1 MRSFLGHLL
10 SFLILP
16 AVLLAAG
23 EAVLLGSGEMWS
35 SKRVLTYLRRHPDAI
50 YLRATDQSFY
60 AYKYHGILDKDPSIL
75 VVGSSRTM
83 KFRAPMFGDR
93 SGSFYNAG
101 GMVNS
106 LRDLHDFSLLL
117 PGPRT
122 PCVLLVGVD
131 LWWFNPRVPPA
142 FDFAAE
148 IAKDAAASFDAH
160 VIALRWLTRHPG
172 TLGGEAISIARR
184 GRPDA
189 IGIGAR
195 STGGGFRPDGSFK
208 SPLAP
213 PRSEREWAFVDREV
227 PPIVERVRNGV
238 ANFPPADGLAA
249 DRLALLDLVLARYR
263 QKHVFVIGYLPP
275 FSSEVLAQL
284 ETDGRHSR
292 LWSAFKRRMPEMFAA
307 HGFPLI
313 DASDAAS
320 IGMDDRA
327 LSDGFHGEETFQV
340 HVLKALLRDERIRA
354 VLPGADA
361 ALDRALASPRTNY
374 WVPDLGSS

>member
-1 MRSFLGHLL
+1 
-10 SFLILP
+10 
-16 AVLLAAG
+16 
-23 EAVLLGSGEMWS
+23 
-35 SKRVLTYLRRHPDAI
+35 
-50 YLRATDQSFY
+50 
-60 AYKYHGILDKDPSIL
+60 
-75 VVGSSRTM
+75 M

-93 SGSFYNAG
+93 SGSFFNAG

-117 PGPRT
+117 PSPRT
-122 PCVLLVGVD
+122 PRVLLIGVD
-131 LWWFNPRVPPA
+131 LWWFNAGVAPA

-160 VIALRWLTRHPG
+160 VVALRWLARHPEAFA
-172 TLGGEAISIARR
+172 GEAMSIVRR
-184 GRPDA
+184 TSPEA

-195 STGGGFRPDGSFK
+195 SSGGGFRPDGSFK

-227 PPIVERVRNGV
+227 PPIIERVRKAV
-238 ANFPPADGLAA
+238 ANFPPADSLAA

-263 QKHVFVIGYLPP
+263 QKQVFVIGYLPP
-275 FSSEVLAQL
+275 FSSEVLARL
-284 ETDGRHSR
+284 RIDGRHSR
-292 LWSAFKRRMPEMFAA
+292 LWSAFRQRMPEMFAA

-340 HVLKALLRDERIRA
+340 HVLKVLLRDERIRA
-354 VLPGADA
+354 VLPGAEA

-374 WVPDLGSS
+374 WQADLGS

>member
-1 MRSFLGHLL
+1 LRSFLGRLL
-10 SFLILP
+10 SFLVLP
-16 AVLLAAG
+16 GVLLGAG
-23 EAVLLGSGEMWS
+23 DAVLLGSGELWS
-35 SKRVLTYLRRHPDAI
+35 TDRVVTYLRRHSNAI

-60 AYKYHGILDKDPSIL
+60 AYKYHGILDMNPSIL

-117 PGPRT
+117 PGSRT
-122 PCVLLVGVD
+122 PRVLLVGVD
-131 LWWFNPRVPPA
+131 LWWFNTGVAPA
-142 FDFAAE
+142 FDFTAE
-148 IAKDAAASFDAH
+148 IAKGTATSFDAH
-160 VIALRWLTRHPG
+160 VVALRWLVRHPG
-172 TLGGEAISIARR
+172 TFAGEAISMARR
-184 GRPDA
+184 ARPDA

-195 STGGGFRPDGSFK
+195 TTGGGFRPDGSFK
-208 SPLAP
+208 SPLTP
-213 PRSEREWAFVDREV
+213 PRSERDWAYVDREV
-227 PPIVERVRNGV
+227 PPIIERVRKAV
-238 ANFPPADGLAA
+238 ANFPPAGSLAA

-284 ETDGRHSR
+284 QTDARHSH
-292 LWSAFKRRMPEMFAA
+292 LWSAFRQRMPDLFAS

-340 HVLKALLRDERIRA
+340 HVLKALLRDERVRA
-354 VLPGADA
+354 VLPGAEA

-374 WVPDLGSS
+374 WVPDLGS